1 MKQIINQVEFAE
13 LWASGMSGAKI
24 AEHFGVSDNTVFSL
38 RDKLDL
44 SRRRKPGHGVAWRT
58 PLDEAAPIPPRFT
71 YAEAMKAT
79 AEGKSIRQALCEMHK
94 RRA

>member
-1 MKQIINQVEFAE
+1 MKQIIDQAEFAD

-24 AEHFGVSDNTVFSL
+24 AAHFGVSDNTVFSL

-44 SRRRKPGHGVAWRT
+44 PRRWRPSHGRHAT

-79 AEGKSIRQALCEMHK
+79 ADGKSIRQALCEMHK